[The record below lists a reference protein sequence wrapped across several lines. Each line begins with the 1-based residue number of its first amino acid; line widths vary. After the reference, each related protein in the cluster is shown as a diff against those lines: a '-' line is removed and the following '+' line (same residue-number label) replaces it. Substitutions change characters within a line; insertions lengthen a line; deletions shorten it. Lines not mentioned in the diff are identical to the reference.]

1 MSGVIDKVRKR
12 RRWPIELDGETV
24 YVRALLESEHREVKD
39 FETDVESYGF
49 AIGCCLLNDD
59 GTAVIYR
66 NAGESAKEFGARV
79 LLELDMPVDTRA
91 QLCERIVKLATG
103 PPVETL
109 AKN

>member
-1 MSGVIDKVRKR
+1 MSAVIDKVRKR

-24 YVRALLESEHREVKD
+24 YIRAMIESEHREVKD
-39 FETDVESYGF
+39 FDSDVESYGF

-59 GTAVIYR
+59 GSAAISR
-66 NAGESAKEFGARV
+66 QSGESARDFGARV
-79 LLELDMPVDTRA
+79 LRELDLPVDTRA